1 MDLNNKEL
9 KELIQTHEN
18 VQLEFKESKNS
29 LPNDFWSTYSAF
41 ANTSGGY
48 IILGVKEENNQNI
61 LSGVANMENI
71 LLLFIFQKQR
81 LIRNQYISIIV
92 SLTHI

>member
-29 LPNDFWSTYSAF
+29 LPNDF
-41 ANTSGGY
+41 
-48 IILGVKEENNQNI
+48 
-61 LSGVANMENI
+61 
-71 LLLFIFQKQR
+71 
-81 LIRNQYISIIV
+81 
-92 SLTHI
+92 